1 MYQAP
6 EFSLKDQDGKV
17 HTLADY
23 AGKWVILYFYPK
35 DDTPGC
41 TTEACSFRDNS
52 AELASLG
59 ASVLGVSRDTVA
71 SHAKFK
77 DKHKLNFPL
86 LADTTGD
93 VCKAY
98 GVLKEKSMFGKK
110 YIGISRD
117 TFLIDPKGNVVK
129 EYRGV
134 DPLTH
139 WRDVKKDLEKT
150 GRGD

>member
-6 EFSLKDQDGKV
+6 EFSLNDQDGKV

-41 TTEACSFRDNS
+41 TVEACSFRDNS

-59 ASVLGVSRDTVA
+59 ASVLGVSRDTIA
-71 SHAKFK
+71 SHAKFTN
-77 DKHKLNFPL
+77 KHKLNFPL
-86 LADTTGD
+86 LSDTTGE

-117 TFLIDPKGNVVK
+117 TFLIDPQGTVVK

-134 DPLTH
+134 NPLTH
-139 WRDVKKDLEKT
+139 LNVIRTDLNKIE
-150 GRGD
+150 R

>member
-6 EFSLKDQDGKV
+6 DFSLKDQDGTV
-17 HTLADY
+17 HTLGEY
-23 AGKWVILYFYPK
+23 RGGWVILYFYPK

-41 TTEACSFRDNS
+41 TVEACSFRDNS
-52 AELASLG
+52 GELASLG
-59 ASVLGVSRDTVA
+59 ASVLGVSRDSVV
-71 SHAKFK
+71 SHAKFR

-86 LADTTGD
+86 LADTTGE

-117 TFLIDPKGNVVK
+117 TFLIDPQGNVVK

-134 DPLTH
+134 DPVTH
-139 WRDVKKDLEKT
+139 IRELINTITLQQKAS
-150 GRGD
+150 

>member
-23 AGKWVILYFYPK
+23 VGRWVILYFYPK

-41 TTEACSFRDNS
+41 TVEACSFRDNS
-52 AELASLG
+52 TEFTSLG

-71 SHAKFK
+71 SHAKFQN
-77 DKHKLNFPL
+77 KHKLNFPL
-86 LADTTGD
+86 LADTTGE

-134 DPLTH
+134 NPLTH
-139 WRDVKKDLEKT
+139 SHELTQDILAFQS
-150 GRGD
+150 

>member
-1 MYQAP
+1 MYKAP
-6 EFSLKDQDGKV
+6 EFSLKDQDGKE

-23 AGKWVILYFYPK
+23 ADKWVILYFYPK

-41 TTEACSFRDNS
+41 TVEACSFRDNS
-52 AELASLG
+52 AELATLG
-59 ASVLGVSRDTVA
+59 ASVLGVSRDTMA

-86 LADTTGD
+86 LADTKGE

-134 DPLTH
+134 NPLTH
-139 WRDVKKDLEKT
+139 LNMIKADLNKLEI
-150 GRGD
+150 